1 VLAQLKQ
8 DYESRGVYFV
18 SLSIEK
24 EDSREKVASWLR
36 KAGAAGLTT
45 GRASLSATER
55 LHEVGGQ
62 EPGPV
67 PANVYITP
75 EGRVSRVMIGRAS
88 EAKMAEAIEAIAP
101 K

>member
-1 VLAQLKQ
+1 MLAQLKQ
-8 DYESRGVYFV
+8 EYESRGVYFV
-18 SLSIEK
+18 SLSVEK
-24 EDSREKVASWLR
+24 ADTREVVESWLR
-36 KAGAAGLTT
+36 KAGAPVLTS
-45 GRASLSATER
+45 GHASLSATER
-55 LHEVGGQ
+55 LHKVGGK

-75 EGRVSRVMIGRAS
+75 EGRVSKVMIGRAG